1 MNGLRIGVTFVI
13 VLAIFL
19 LSVFQ
24 MQLRGYEKI
33 GRVEEYTIYYNGEET
48 CEPQTGPFY
57 TDETYDY
64 YYQCSNEGN
73 LMVKNGFEE
82 QTIEYV
88 IENDIFTITD
98 LEQVIEITKVFS
110 D

>member
-1 MNGLRIGVTFVI
+1 MNGLRIGFTFVI

-24 MQLRGYEKI
+24 MQLRGYDKI
-33 GRVEEYTIYYNGEET
+33 GRIEEFTIYYNGEEI
-48 CEPQTGPFY
+48 CDPQIGPFY
-57 TDETYDY
+57 TDDTFEY
-64 YYQCSNEGN
+64 YYLCSNEDN

-88 IENDIFTITD
+88 IRNDIFTIEE
-98 LEQVIEITKVFS
+98 LEQVIEITKVLS

>member
-13 VLAIFL
+13 VFGIFL

-33 GRVEEYTIYYNGEET
+33 GRIEEWTVYYSGEEE
-48 CEPQTGPFY
+48 CESTVPFY
-57 TDETYDY
+57 SDSSYQY
-64 YYQCSNEGN
+64 YYMCADSESF
-73 LMVKNGFEE
+73 MVKSGFEE
-82 QTIEYV
+82 HTIEYAFDNNL
-88 IENDIFTITD
+88 ITIGD
-98 LEQVIEITKVFS
+98 LEEVIDVSKIEI